1 MLHLYNLIYNPIIYN
16 DVECLTLWGSFHD
29 QLGGGGGGGKQVLN
43 WMRGMW
49 ELFVVC
55 WNLVYKSKTILNF

>member
-29 QLGGGGGGGKQVLN
+29 QLGGGGGGWKAGIKLDEGYVGTLCS
-43 WMRGMW
+43 ML
-49 ELFVVC
+49 EPCL
-55 WNLVYKSKTILNF
+55 